1 MASTYEPIASTTL
14 GSAASSVTL
23 SSIPSTFTDL
33 VLICHSS
40 TSNATFS
47 GIRWQFNGD
56 TGSNYS
62 TTRLY
67 GTGSAAGSARVSND
81 TEGIAR
87 LVHDAGNLTPNIL
100 HIMSYANTNVYKTV
114 LAIGASN
121 AYHVARNVSLWR
133 STAAISSIY
142 IYDANAVN
150 IDAGSTFSLF
160 GIKAA

>member
-1 MASTYEPIASTTL
+1 MAATYEPIASTTL
-14 GSAASSVTL
+14 VSAAASVTL

-40 TSNATFS
+40 TSNATLS

-87 LVHDAGNLTPNIL
+87 LVSDAGTLTPNIL

-121 AYHVARNVSLWR
+121 EYHVARNVSLWR
-133 STAAISSIY
+133 NTAAVSSIY
-142 IYDANAVN
+142 IYDVNANL
-150 IDAGSTFSLF
+150 DAGSTFSLY